1 MNPIADLVEPT
12 SEDINSVVGDEI
24 TPEISNEELVKIITH
39 DLEANSSSFS
49 ELIKIAEQ
57 NESYWAGNQI
67 DKHRLKS
74 GDAPVHVNRILV
86 AQETIIPIITQEVP
100 PPMIVVTPKSK
111 KGKKLESKLSRHL
124 RDLWDYY
131 VNMQFKMEVV
141 LRNYLNSRVGF
152 LKVRYD
158 EDKKTICT
166 DNVRLSR
173 LRFDVRAT
181 SVEHSRFV
189 AEYVTETI
197 ADVIRRFPG
206 AKKALMSESLRA
218 PLGTRSEMTYVE
230 YWGTYVSEDNKVVSY
245 VCWKYKNTLLG
256 KDFNPYWNKTGSN
269 HFMYPKKPYIP
280 LNSLSLGKSMVDDTS
295 ITEQAIPLQDI
306 LNKRKRQIDR
316 NANFAN
322 GIMVTTAAAMDKPTF
337 EGINPGTSKVYLNS
351 DVENI
356 DGAFR
361 VVTGRAMESGIFQD
375 MQDTKNEIDN
385 LYGAHA
391 TLRGERTAFE
401 TKGGRELL
409 KEGSLGRQEILRRS
423 YEQVAE
429 EVYNWWVQ
437 LMYVFYTE
445 PQDIITE
452 EESRNPGNEQK
463 KMENII
469 DPNEDKLSKKDFK
482 GFKIKCIV
490 KAGTT
495 RPKDPETLRADA
507 ITIRQTGNMNPLTF
521 FEMMGVDNPRQEAR
535 REYLWQQPE
544 LRSMMF
550 PEVQGE
556 FTIDPIAIMHI
567 KDMNSGMMEA
577 EDTLIDTADIETI
590 RKHIAT
596 HNMYVRGIDI
606 DENLEPFENLPVW
619 VQEMHKSHISM
630 EKGILQKQSEKMQDE
645 QAQMQGGIEGQALE
659 QAQMGGQ
666 MAAQPEQ
673 EQAV

>member
-1 MNPIADLVEPT
+1 MNPIAELVEPT
-12 SEDINSVVGDEI
+12 SEDIASVAGDEI
-24 TPEISNEELVKIITH
+24 TPEITDEELLKIINH
-39 DLEANSSSFS
+39 DLDSNATTFA
-49 ELIKIAEQ
+49 ELMKVAEK

-67 DKHRLKS
+67 DKQRLKS

-100 PPMIVVTPKSK
+100 PPMVVITPKSK

-131 VNMQFKMEVV
+131 VNMQFKMEVT
-141 LRNYLNSRVGF
+141 LRNYLNSRVGL
-152 LKVRYD
+152 LKIRYD
-158 EDKKTICT
+158 EDLKCITT
-166 DNVRLSR
+166 DTVRLSR
-173 LRFDVRAT
+173 VRFDAT
-181 SVEHSRFV
+181 APTIEQSRFV

-197 ADVIRRFPG
+197 ADVIRRFPA
-206 AKKALMSESLRA
+206 AKKSLMGESTKA

-230 YWGTYVSEDNKVVSY
+230 YWGTYVSEAGKVVSY
-245 VCWKYKNTLLG
+245 VCWKYKNVLLG
-256 KDFNPYWNKTGSN
+256 KDFNPYWNQTGSN
-269 HFMYPKKPYIP
+269 HFKYPKKPYVA
-280 LNSLSLGKSMVDDTS
+280 LNSLSLGKSIVDDTS

-322 GIMVTTAAAMDKPTF
+322 GILVTSAAAMDKPVFDSIT
-337 EGINPGTSKVYLNS
+337 PSTSKVFLNS

-361 VVTGRAMESGIFQD
+361 VVTGRAMEAGIFQD

-437 LMYVFYTE
+437 LMYVFYDNPE
-445 PQDIITE
+445 YIITE
-452 EESRNPGNEQK
+452 EESKNPGDEQK
-463 KMENII
+463 KAENII
-469 DPNEDKLSKKDFK
+469 DSNEDKLSKADFA
-482 GFKIKCIV
+482 GFQIKCIV

-535 REYLWQQPE
+535 REYLWQTPE

-567 KDMNSGMMEA
+567 KDMNNGNAEA
-577 EDTLIDTADIETI
+577 EDTLVDTADMETMQ
-590 RKHIAT
+590 KHIGT
-596 HNMYVRGIDI
+596 HVMYARGIDI
-606 DENLEPFENLPVW
+606 DEDLEPFENLPVW

-630 EKGILQKQSEKMQDE
+630 EKGVLQKQVEKMQDE
-645 QAQMQGGIEGQALE
+645 QAQMQGGMEGQMIE

-666 MAAQPEQ
+666 MAAPPEQ